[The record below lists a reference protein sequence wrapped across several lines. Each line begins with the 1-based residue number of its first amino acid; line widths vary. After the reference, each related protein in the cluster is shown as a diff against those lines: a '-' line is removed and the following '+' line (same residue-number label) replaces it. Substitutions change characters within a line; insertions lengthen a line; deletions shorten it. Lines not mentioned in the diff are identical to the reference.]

1 MLYKLEVDG
10 GATRVISIQMLGHIK
25 KVTQDM
31 VCGWAGG
38 LKNNKL
44 SLTKQDFDLYEASW
58 CNWANC

>member
-44 SLTKQDFDLYEASW
+44 SLIDKTRL
-58 CNWANC
+58 